1 MLAPHDGI
9 DDKDIHLG
17 KSYLLLIINDMLC
30 RATGSRKRDGDRVSE
45 LLFEVMGLALAVLL
59 GYATVQ
65 SIRLYLEI

>member
-1 MLAPHDGI
+1 M
-9 DDKDIHLG
+9 
-17 KSYLLLIINDMLC
+17 
-30 RATGSRKRDGDRVSE
+30 SE